1 MARRTPLSSVK
12 QVSEINLTPLM
23 DVVFILLITFIITF
37 PLIEQGVPVNL
48 PKGKAPE
55 LSEIESVTLTLE
67 RNGSVFLDQARMD
80 RPTLGQELTRLGISA
95 PDTRILVRADEEL
108 AYGEVVQVLKLLHE
122 AGLSKMALVTQPE

>member
-122 AGLSKMALVTQPE
+122 AGLAKMALVTQPE

>member
-95 PDTRILVRADEEL
+95 PETRVLVRADEEI

-122 AGLSKMALVTQPE
+122 AGLAKMALVTQPE

>member
-1 MARRTPLSSVK
+1 MARRTPLTSIK
-12 QVSEINLTPLM
+12 RDSEINLTPLM

-55 LSEIESVTLTLE
+55 LTDIESVTLTIE
-67 RNGSVFLDQARMD
+67 RNGSVLLDQARMD
-80 RPTLGQELTRLGISA
+80 RPTLSSELTRLGASA
-95 PDTRILVRADEEL
+95 PETRVLVRADEEI

-122 AGLSKMALVTQPE
+122 AGLAKMALVTQPA

>member
-80 RPTLGQELTRLGISA
+80 RPTLGQELTRLGINA

>member
-1 MARRTPLSSVK
+1 MARRTPLTSVK

-23 DVVFILLITFIITF
+23 DVVFILLITFLITF

-67 RNGSVFLDQARMD
+67 RSGKVYLDQTRMD
-80 RPTLGQELTRLGISA
+80 RPTLQVELTRMGASA
-95 PDTRILVRADEEL
+95 PDTRILVRADEEI
-108 AYGEVVQVLKLLHE
+108 AYGEVVQLLKLLHE
-122 AGLSKMALVTQPE
+122 AGLAKMALVTQPE

>member
-1 MARRTPLSSVK
+1 MARRTPLTSVK

-23 DVVFILLITFIITF
+23 DVVFILLITFLITF

-67 RNGSVFLDQARMD
+67 RSGKVYLDQTRMD
-80 RPTLGQELTRLGISA
+80 RPTLQLELTRMGASA
-95 PDTRILVRADEEL
+95 PDTRILVRADEEI
-108 AYGEVVQVLKLLHE
+108 AYGEVVQLLKLLHE
-122 AGLSKMALVTQPE
+122 AGLAKMALVTQPE